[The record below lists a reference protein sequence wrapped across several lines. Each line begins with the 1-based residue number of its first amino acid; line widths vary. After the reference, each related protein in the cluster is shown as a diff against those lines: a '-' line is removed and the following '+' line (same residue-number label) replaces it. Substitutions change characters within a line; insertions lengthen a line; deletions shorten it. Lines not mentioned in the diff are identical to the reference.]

1 MLRRIYD
8 RHARPRERR
17 VRRDE
22 RRAAEPCNRPGG
34 GSNADD
40 MGEDAPG
47 LNGVL
52 LAADLPEAMA
62 ARDPLMIALTAGAAA
77 ACTERCG
84 AVPRIAGLFLRWR
97 EISPTLTAPE
107 TT

>member
-1 MLRRIYD
+1 MIAT
-8 RHARPRERR
+8 HARASA
-17 VRRDE
+17 VSGVTSDE
-22 RRAAEPCNRPGG
+22 QPSRATAPGG